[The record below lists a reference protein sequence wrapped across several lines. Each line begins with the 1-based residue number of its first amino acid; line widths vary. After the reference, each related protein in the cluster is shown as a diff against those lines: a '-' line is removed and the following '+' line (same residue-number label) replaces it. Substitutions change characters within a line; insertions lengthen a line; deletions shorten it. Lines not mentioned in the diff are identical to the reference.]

1 MASAVSNQKQAL
13 IVGTLRRCSLFAG
26 LAPAVL
32 EQIAGFTILKPL
44 VRGEDLFFEGTPVH
58 GFFIVRRGAVKL
70 YRINLL
76 GKEQVIHV
84 FRLFES
90 FAEETVFSE
99 LGFPA
104 NARATEDSQVLLVQK
119 HEFLALLRRHPE
131 ISLCMMRAMSRH
143 VRILVGLLA
152 DLTSKD
158 VKTRVANWL
167 LEQCPDPESQRPYT
181 VEISCTKNLLA
192 AELGTASETFS
203 RTLAKLRARRLI
215 RVDGKNV
222 TLLNPF
228 KLAAF
233 ARRNAVSTSV
243 PTAWEPSA
251 WIGGHNGVPRFTHD
265 LLKNPLPA
273 EPRELRTARG

>member
-1 MASAVSNQKQAL
+1 MASAVSHQKQAL
-13 IVGTLRRCSLFAG
+13 IVATLRRCSLFAE
-26 LAPAVL
+26 LPPVIL
-32 EQIAGFTILKPL
+32 EQIAEFTVLKPL
-44 VRGEDLFFEGTPVH
+44 HRGEDLFFEGTPVH

-99 LGFPA
+99 LGCPA
-104 NARATEDSQVLLVQK
+104 NARATEDSQVLLVRK

-131 ISLCMMRAMSRH
+131 ISLCLLRGMSRH

-152 DLTSKD
+152 DLTLTD

-167 LEQCPDPESQRPYT
+167 LEQCPDPESRQSCT
-181 VEISCTKNLLA
+181 VEIGCTKNLLA

-215 RVDGKNV
+215 KVDGKNI
-222 TLLNPF
+222 TLLNPL
-228 KLAAF
+228 KLSEF
-233 ARRNAVSTSV
+233 VRRNAASAPA
-243 PTAWEPSA
+243 PTAWEATAWLGRHDSA
-251 WIGGHNGVPRFTHD
+251 RRLPHD
-265 LLKNPLPA
+265 MLKPGLAVTDGPCA
-273 EPRELRTARG
+273 PV